1 MRVQGQTF
9 LLIEHIYKRAV
20 FCVFIIFRVDMRMVF
35 QDVLHL
41 IHALGVG
48 EQHPHFL
55 IEHKD
60 PLLFHNGLWLG
71 TTAYWMERV
80 ILGRI
85 CSTNSPSKNKTK
97 SVWEPVKDFEEL
109 PREGNIGSPFQGDVL
124 TPSVNWT

>member
-20 FCVFIIFRVDMRMVF
+20 FCVFIIFRVDIRMVF

-60 PLLFHNGLWLG
+60 PLLFHVGLWL
-71 TTAYWMERV
+71 
-80 ILGRI
+80 
-85 CSTNSPSKNKTK
+85 
-97 SVWEPVKDFEEL
+97 
-109 PREGNIGSPFQGDVL
+109 
-124 TPSVNWT
+124 